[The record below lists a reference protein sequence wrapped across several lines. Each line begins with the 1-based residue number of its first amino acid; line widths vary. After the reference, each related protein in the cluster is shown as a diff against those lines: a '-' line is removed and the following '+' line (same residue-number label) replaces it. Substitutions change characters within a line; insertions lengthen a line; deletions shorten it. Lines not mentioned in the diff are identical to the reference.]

1 MICMKKKR
9 RAILLYGFLF
19 IVVLCGAVALECRLS
34 PIKIYEMPIN
44 AWKRQVW
51 NWPDSTQKEE
61 NYVIYNH
68 SLKPEQEIF
77 DSVIAYNERTIHID
91 TIKKYREWYYRAFY
105 KRDWTLNKHYTEE
118 PDGSDIIFDHGN
130 RRILSISWEIDKC
143 DSLVDIKI
151 GGASYRVPI
160 SDSTSHIIS
169 SIRLLESNDKY
180 LVWTYTP
187 SKSLDDFFR

>member
-1 MICMKKKR
+1 MKKKR

-68 SLKPEQEIF
+68 FLKSEQEIL

-130 RRILSISWEIDKC
+130 RNVFSIVWEIQKL
-143 DSLVDIKI
+143 DSFAYVKF
-151 GGASYRVPI
+151 GGVHYRVPI
-160 SDSTSHIIS
+160 TDSVWNIIS
-169 SIRLLESNDKY
+169 SPEY
-180 LVWTYTP
+180 LNKKKEYVYYIY
-187 SKSLDDFFR
+187 